1 MIFLDVFEIAQFSTL
16 CSWSLGT
23 LMLFAMENTHQIY
36 LLFHHVLSQEISM
49 NRDLAQVANDMRQK
63 LLGIHHVAS

>member
-1 MIFLDVFEIAQFSTL
+1 
-16 CSWSLGT
+16 
-23 LMLFAMENTHQIY
+23 MLFAMENTHQIS
-36 LLFHHVLSQEISM
+36 LLFHHVLSQEILM